1 MSNFSTRVGGP
12 SQPISTPQ
20 TEKVGQIEKPVP
32 PPKPPKPKQLPPTP
46 PPKPSQETV
55 IGPEK
60 VLALSQGIETT
71 SSQTISKNSGMMP
84 RISGLPEP
92 PKPDEPTPPDVHP
105 DSTPLKDFSRQ
116 NQAKELD
123 GYVVVGQGLVKK
135 ITDDP
140 NAPPPPP
147 NQVTGMVMLGGNPDS
162 LSVRGRVSVGNLDGS
177 GTTLA
182 LSGGIAITR
191 KDDYSGEDRVL
202 QVRSKQAELSVG
214 LSGKVGDTVPVSGSI
229 GVGGGFD
236 VAYKRK
242 LKEGEK
248 LTQARQTEPPSRG
261 TIAKDPLGTLAPGD
275 EIAFRGFLDIGVSV
289 GAIEPNSGIKFSVG
303 VDVHNEFITSIKRSE
318 TDPPSF
324 RLHIEPG
331 NRSIDGKASV
341 GWGPFAITGGVGYA
355 STVYY
360 EFDMS
365 PEALQ
370 GFLKTGKLP
379 ELPDPS
385 KYLRPG
391 VVLSEETFKPFQD
404 QAKESGVSLVGF
416 GATKS
421 LNKSLELSAT
431 VGKVGTK
438 SEKLRAIYVREGE
451 ILREDVHTMSVSR
464 SAWFRGELS
473 TSLALKQS
481 NQYTKVDGQDG
492 LQPRYAGLEASFKI
506 ADTQTGQEELQERVG
521 LANQVLGRT
530 RSNPLTL
537 PERVDGE
544 WGKSSVLVKA
554 NITPE
559 VIEKLTALDPDSG
572 NAKFQIEFMEREF
585 GVPAKD
591 VRALLSDLRA
601 LAQGPD
607 KDVACREQGLR
618 IAGFLASG
626 YTSVVTDQ
634 ELMRIAVLDR
644 MLGGG
649 VAELTVASTIH
660 KDKLTSLGV
669 EGFLSET
676 RGERLS
682 EISRSIGLSGHD
694 LDDLKSRLSGKT
706 WDRFNVAAQKLNALE
721 TLREDL
727 VRDTLLDPKEKE
739 LLLKTVDEQL
749 SGLGKLTGELLGD
762 EYGRRKVLSGL
773 LGAGSLLPTALYT
786 SPEQMFDDPLVKNVF
801 LDQVIGSAFLHDATP
816 TELAGLLTRISQQ
829 GQGSAGIEQ
838 VFKVLSLAEANG
850 VQKQV
855 LDAMEPEA
863 IAELFPRMNREQQS
877 SLLTTLL
884 QVTGVDKERMDD
896 IMTKIEKSRQKSD
909 EKYEKL
915 QENLGELTKAL
926 SKLEG
931 ALPKDKQLMDHFKQG
946 YKSVDRPL
954 QGLQQKID
962 ENLDVLGQVAHAKLH
977 GEVSELSERLT
988 QFFGQMDTLTSSQR
1002 QDLFKQLLKQ
1012 DSIGEAS
1019 KTLLG
1024 RLIGG
1029 SQSESE
1035 LSAFAL
1041 TTQDRIRKNETTTN
1055 LPHRSSTLK
1064 ENRIALQEC
1073 MLEIQLRLS

>member
-12 SQPISTPQ
+12 SQPIGTPQ
-20 TEKVGQIEKPVP
+20 TEKVGQIDKPTP
-32 PPKPPKPKQLPPTP
+32 PPKPTKTKQLPPTP
-46 PPKPSQETV
+46 PPKPGQQTV

-60 VLALSQGIETT
+60 ELALSQGIETT
-71 SSQTISKNSGMMP
+71 SSQTISKNSGMVP
-84 RISGLPEP
+84 RVSGLTVQPEP
-92 PKPDEPTPPDVHP
+92 EEPTPPDVHP
-105 DSTPLKDFSRQ
+105 DPTLLTNVARQ

-123 GYVVVGQGLVKK
+123 GYLVVGQGLVKK

-236 VAYKRK
+236 VAYSRK
-242 LKEGEK
+242 LKDGEK
-248 LTQARQTEPPSRG
+248 LHQARQTEPPSRG
-261 TIAKDPLGTLAPGD
+261 QIAKDPLGTLGPGD

-318 TDPPSF
+318 GDPPSF

-391 VVLSEETFKPFQD
+391 VVLTEETFKPFQD
-404 QAKESGVSLVGF
+404 QARESGVSLVGF

-451 ILREDVHTMSVSR
+451 VLREDVHTMSVSR

-481 NQYTKVDGQDG
+481 NQFTKVDGQDE
-492 LQPRYAGLEASFKI
+492 LQPRYVGLEASFKI

-530 RSNPLTL
+530 LSNPLTL
-537 PERVDGE
+537 PERQDGS

-554 NITPE
+554 NLSPE
-559 VIEKLTALDPDSG
+559 VIEKLVALDPESG
-572 NAKFQIEFMEREF
+572 NAKFQIAFMEREF

-591 VRALLSDLRA
+591 VRELLKDLRE
-601 LAQGPD
+601 LDKLPD
-607 KDVACREQGLR
+607 KDVARREQGLR

-634 ELMRIAVLDR
+634 ELKRIAVLDR

-649 VAELTVASTIH
+649 VAELTVASTVH
-660 KDKLTSLGV
+660 SDKLTSLGV

-694 LDDLKSRLSGKT
+694 LHDLKSRLSGKT

-749 SGLGKLTGELLGD
+749 SGLGQLSGELLGD

-773 LGAGSLLPTALYT
+773 LSAGSLLPKALYT
-786 SPEQMFDDPLVKNVF
+786 SPEQMFDDPLVKGVF
-801 LDQVIGSAFLHDATP
+801 LDQVIGAAFLHDAPP
-816 TELAGLLTRISQQ
+816 TELAGLLTQISNQ
-829 GQGSAGIEQ
+829 GKGSAGIEQ
-838 VFKVLSLAEANG
+838 VFKILSLAEVNG

-863 IAELFPRMNREQQS
+863 IAELFPRMSREQQS
-877 SLLTTLL
+877 ALLTTLL
-884 QVTGVDKERMDD
+884 EVTGVDKDRMDN
-896 IMTKIEKSRQKSD
+896 IMTLIEKSREKSD
-909 EKYEKL
+909 KQFEKFKSGL
-915 QENLGELTKAL
+915 SELDATL
-926 SKLEG
+926 FELEG
-931 ALPKDKQLMDHFKQG
+931 QLPKDKHLMDHFKQG
-946 YKSVDRPL
+946 YKEVDRPL
-954 QGLQQKID
+954 QRLQTKIED
-962 ENLDVLGQVAHAKLH
+962 SRDVLGEVGHGVLQGQAQKL
-977 GEVSELSERLT
+977 EQRLSEFYEQLT
-988 QFFGQMDTLTSSQR
+988 TLSPDQR
-1002 QDLFKQLLKQ
+1002 QDLFKQVLRQ
-1012 DSIGEAS
+1012 DKIGEAS
-1019 KTLLG
+1019 QFML
-1024 RLIGG
+1024 RHMIGG
-1029 SQSESE
+1029 SQTESE
-1035 LSAFAL
+1035 LVGFAQGL
-1041 TTQDRIRKNETTTN
+1041 QTRIRKSENSVT
-1055 LPHRSSTLK
+1055 LPHQQGSVKEMRKALK
-1064 ENRIALQEC
+1064 ECL
-1073 MLEIQLRLS
+1073 LDVQLRLS